1 MRGEPVEEERPRR
14 GALALAAGMIC
25 GGGFGLLLL
34 SVLAIFNARAPICI
48 MFLSRHVN
56 ARLDAF
62 LTTLHKS

>member
-1 MRGEPVEEERPRR
+1 
-14 GALALAAGMIC
+14 MIC